1 MQLWLLNYIHLIK
14 NLLCIKI
21 VEDLAFLANQIK
33 HSEDGEGKC
42 ILLLLSFI
50 MSVSLQVL
58 LKLIWWANPANK
70 HEIHLTVWSIHWIN
84 CIVKQ
89 KPRTWKCFCLLFC
102 RFTSHALDIFSLI
115 WRRIIANHGFESA
128 SFLSNPWFNDATF
141 ACLYIKICMNH
152 INHAIKFH
160 PSKIYTENPKRL
172 NL

>member
-50 MSVSLQVL
+50 MSVSLQVP

-102 RFTSHALDIFSLI
+102 RFSSHLIFFHSYGDASSQIMGLSPQAFSPTHGSTMLHSLV
-115 WRRIIANHGFESA
+115 
-128 SFLSNPWFNDATF
+128 
-141 ACLYIKICMNH
+141 
-152 INHAIKFH
+152 
-160 PSKIYTENPKRL
+160 YTLKYAWTILTNQISSEQ
-172 NL
+172 NLLGEP